1 MSYGFDKLFFEQTL
15 LPKEWNPHIR
25 QDAQEVAIVPFLK
38 FGLVAAVML
47 PAAFV
52 MFRTVADIRR
62 DITRSRKQT
71 RAQATENRGRFRV
84 IR

>member
-1 MSYGFDKLFFEQTL
+1 M
-15 LPKEWNPHIR
+15 
-25 QDAQEVAIVPFLK
+25 PFLK

-62 DITRSRKQT
+62 DITRSRKQA
-71 RAQATENRGRFRV
+71 RAQAAENRGRFRV